1 MAILFDAAMTMPFL
15 FAFAFSVEYL
25 RKFAIGANPKTET
38 ICMRFLKTDVFM
50 MVDVGKLYAIYS
62 IKKST
67 HKHLFLHTT
76 YGIVRK

>member
-1 MAILFDAAMTMPFL
+1 MAILFDVAMTMPFL
-15 FAFAFSVEYL
+15 FAFDFSVEYL

-62 IKKST
+62 MKKINPQT
-67 HKHLFLHTT
+67 LVLA
-76 YGIVRK
+76 YNIWYC

>member
-1 MAILFDAAMTMPFL
+1 MIMAFL
-15 FAFAFSVEYL
+15 FAFDFSVEYL

-62 IKKST
+62 IKKINSQT
-67 HKHLFLHTT
+67 LVLA
-76 YGIVRK
+76 YNIWYC